1 MSRPSEISNPKSEI
15 ILGVTGASGGPYAV
29 RLLDC
34 LEASRRRVHLIVS
47 PLGRQLLADECGVKR
62 LEPEALI
69 GRPSKRIK
77 VHNHRDVGCEL
88 ASGSYL
94 TGGMVICPC
103 TSNTL
108 GAIASGLGDNL
119 ITRAAQVTLKEAR
132 RLVIVHREMPLGAID
147 LENMLRVQ
155 RAGGIICPAVPGF
168 YMMPQSVGDLVD
180 FVVGKVLD
188 LLGVEHTLNT
198 RWAERQENRAPTSK
212 EMGHPAAQADD
223 PID

>member
-1 MSRPSEISNPKSEI
+1 MSLPSEIRNPKSEI
-15 ILGVTGASGGPYAV
+15 VLGMTGASGGPYAV

-34 LEASRRRVHLIVS
+34 LEAAGRAVHLIVS
-47 PLGRQLLADECGVKR
+47 PLGRQLLADECGVKQ
-62 LEPEALI
+62 LEPQALI
-69 GRPSKRIK
+69 GRPSDRIRI
-77 VHNHRDVGCEL
+77 HNHRDVGCEL

-119 ITRAAQVTLKEAR
+119 IARAAQVTLKEGR

-147 LENMLRVQ
+147 LENMLRIQ

-168 YMMPQSVGDLVD
+168 YMQPQTVGDLVD

-198 RWAERQENRAPTSK
+198 RWAKRQAQCGGSPESP
-212 EMGHPAAQADD
+212 GHPSVDRDD
-223 PID
+223 